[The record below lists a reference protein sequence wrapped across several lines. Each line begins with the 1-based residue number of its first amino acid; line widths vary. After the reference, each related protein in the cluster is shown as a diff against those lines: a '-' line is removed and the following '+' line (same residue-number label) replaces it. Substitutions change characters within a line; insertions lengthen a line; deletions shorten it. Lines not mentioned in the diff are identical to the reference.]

1 MQENYDLVIIGGGP
15 SGLALAQCCSSL
27 NKKVLIIEREDD
39 IGGCHRVKRYDVKN
53 KDGIVERMFTEHA
66 PRVYSSTYKVFMELL
81 KDMNLN
87 FYDLFTPYHFSIATI
102 GGQTVW
108 STMSFN
114 EMFTIFIDFLMLIL
128 NDNHGKNISMKE
140 YGLLKKFQPK
150 SNDMID
156 RICRLTD
163 GATAEKYTLNEFLQL
178 FNQQFLYTLFQPKNP
193 TDTKDIGLFSLWKN
207 HLKKNNVDFLLNTTV
222 ENFIYDEGNYR
233 ITHARGINQGKIIE
247 IKGDKFIMAIPPI
260 KIVDILEKSN
270 IKIRDAFGDFNNL
283 KNWSENT
290 DYIDYISVTFHW
302 DTKLNLEQ
310 IYGFPKTEWGVAYI
324 VLSDYMNFQESQS
337 KTMISTTATIT
348 NVKSKNNNK
357 TANECID
364 KLELVKEIFSQLKQ
378 SFPNLPPPTV
388 SILSPELEWENG
400 SWESKDTAF
409 IASSNQP
416 NLPFDSKIISNLFNL
431 GTHNGKNLYKFT
443 SMESAV
449 TNGVSLSHLLF
460 PELKHK
466 YPIISSFTTKSII
479 LLFILLVCIIY
490 VYFY

>member
-1 MQENYDLVIIGGGP
+1 
-15 SGLALAQCCSSL
+15 
-27 NKKVLIIEREDD
+27 
-39 IGGCHRVKRYDVKN
+39 
-53 KDGIVERMFTEHA
+53 
-66 PRVYSSTYKVFMELL
+66 
-81 KDMNLN
+81 
-87 FYDLFTPYHFSIATI
+87 
-102 GGQTVW
+102 
-108 STMSFN
+108 
-114 EMFTIFIDFLMLIL
+114 
-128 NDNHGKNISMKE
+128 
-140 YGLLKKFQPK
+140 
-150 SNDMID
+150 
-156 RICRLTD
+156 
-163 GATAEKYTLNEFLQL
+163 
-178 FNQQFLYTLFQPKNP
+178 
-193 TDTKDIGLFSLWKN
+193 
-207 HLKKNNVDFLLNTTV
+207 
-222 ENFIYDEGNYR
+222 
-233 ITHARGINQGKIIE
+233 
-247 IKGDKFIMAIPPI
+247 MAIPPI